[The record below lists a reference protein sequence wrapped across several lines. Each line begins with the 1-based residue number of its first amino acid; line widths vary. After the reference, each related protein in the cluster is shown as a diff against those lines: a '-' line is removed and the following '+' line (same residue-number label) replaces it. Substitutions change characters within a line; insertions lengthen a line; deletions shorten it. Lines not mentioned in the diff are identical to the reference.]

1 MSPTSENLHPID
13 GKTVPQSEKESLLA
27 QRGMVFWMTGLSGSG
42 KSTLAVLAER
52 RLQESG
58 RLVKV
63 LDGDNIRGRLN
74 SNLGFSMEDR
84 RENIRRVAEVARL
97 FRECGVIA
105 LCSFICPTV
114 EIRQMARDTVGAE
127 HFREIYVSA
136 DLAACE
142 SRDPKGLYKKAR
154 AGQIPDFTGIHSPYE
169 APPSPDLVIPT
180 DKMDVGEAGEMLLQ
194 YILRETRL

>member
-13 GKTVPQSEKESLLA
+13 GKTVPQIEKENLLA

-42 KSTLAVLAER
+42 KSTLALNAEKQ
-52 RLQESG
+52 LHQTG
-58 RLVKV
+58 RLVKL

-74 SNLGFSMEDR
+74 SNLGFSIEDR

-97 FRECGVIA
+97 FRECGVITI
-105 LCSFICPTV
+105 CSFICPTI
-114 EIRQMARDTVGAE
+114 EIRQMARETVGADY
-127 HFREIYVSA
+127 FREIYVSA

-169 APPSPDLVIPT
+169 APPSPDLTIETAQAEVEESAQ
-180 DKMDVGEAGEMLLQ
+180 KLLN
-194 YILRETRL
+194 YILQESRI

>member
-13 GKTVPQSEKESLLA
+13 GKTVPQNEKENLLA

-42 KSTLAVLAER
+42 KSTLAVLAEQ
-52 RLQESG
+52 RLHQSG

-74 SNLGFSMEDR
+74 SNLGFSLDDR

-97 FRECGVIA
+97 FRECGVIT

-114 EIRQMARDTVGAE
+114 EIRSMARETIGADY
-127 HFREIYVSA
+127 FREIYISA

-169 APPSPDLVIPT
+169 APPAPNLTIPT
-180 DKMDVGEAGEMLLQ
+180 DKLEIREAGEQLLGYILGEAGL
-194 YILRETRL
+194 